1 MNCIVTLKIIDYYPK
16 IDSIPYE
23 NFICLFTYG
32 DFFGKIPL
40 IKKIN
45 NICKHEIGY
54 INADLKYNIHILE
67 YNESSLIGISEMVIP
82 FIKIKKINPPG
93 TIVQQQKIKLIID
106 LNTKRKLF
114 GKIINSSEIY
124 LDIYAEIYIPDKK
137 NILINND
144 INNNIK
150 KKNDIN
156 KKIQVKIQKKK
167 NNNINLEGTPRT
179 IKKNKIILE
188 MKSNR
193 EMIKNDNSN
202 DNIIKSNIYNK
213 TIIENINTIIN
224 DEKNSTGIFK
234 KKINLDNNQIK
245 IIDFRN
251 KNDKFKN
258 NEINLTTKDTK
269 KLKLNSKRSPK
280 KRLTILEILE
290 QKKQPLLSKNNNNN
304 INNRANTNYDNK
316 SNRNENSEI
325 KNNIK
330 TEKKLINKSNNSNN
344 DKIIIKNNIQNSLKR
359 MNKNNNNINSN
370 KIIYSPKMN
379 NNFLSPILNFNSPS
393 EIYANKV
400 KRHNSNGINRI
411 NKKLSNKININNFNI
426 LNETDIYKNN
436 YNTILIKGKRNTS
449 QGEINRKKYK
459 TKSHKEKDNNKK
471 NSFKLGQHKRPKI
484 DISEEIY
491 QRRSLN
497 NKVIKEYSNMNNT
510 YNNDLTSNNGLLSTE
525 ERTEQGLPEIDR
537 IILDKSTELR
547 DKFQNQIN
555 NSNYLE
561 LNIKNNNKIKKNKI
575 YNNNLINN
583 IYLEKLY
590 FDIGKNQI
598 ISGANY
604 TIETPKTNKDFDSYI
619 SNAFDNKSSFRNN
632 SPNLFNYFT
641 QEDLKNNYIGLI
653 NLYSLLNKKLTKTI
667 LEKSDIYKKFKIY
680 KENYNNEIKKEE
692 IMKDRSDN
700 NLFTLYINMKD
711 SLTYKIIKKIAYI
724 KNIESKL
731 YQDIFDYNYDDYE
744 IIRTNEIER
753 VNKLNE
759 ERKLKILLKILTNI
773 ISDYGNVSQIFYN
786 NKQKENFLKYVLN
799 KYNIKEK
806 KEGEEKY
813 INLRNINLDNNI
825 NYKFR
830 KYKNILNENNIFE
843 NKVIREVD
851 EDKEEEESIY
861 SDNKK
866 SHYHLYLNNGINDS
880 SQNVESI
887 RQSLTNNQN
896 EKKERDK
903 NIEDNSNEIKNKN
916 ECHFPEKTP
925 KKEEK
930 ENYDD
935 NIIKNCND
943 KKSQNEEENKIIKNI
958 KDILINKFKEK
969 LGKNKKF
976 THINKNEFLFE
987 DKYNVFIDLNNNN
1000 EIIIEIEKNK
1010 YNLEEFISKYCK
1022 DENKNEKDKFIYKRK
1037 RGKIQDKI
1045 NFNNKKEKEKEDE
1058 HIDNEHQKKR
1068 RKRKIIDDEI
1078 EVRGEN
1084 NL

>member
-1 MNCIVTLKIIDYYPK
+1 
-16 IDSIPYE
+16 
-23 NFICLFTYG
+23 
-32 DFFGKIPL
+32 
-40 IKKIN
+40 
-45 NICKHEIGY
+45 
-54 INADLKYNIHILE
+54 
-67 YNESSLIGISEMVIP
+67 
-82 FIKIKKINPPG
+82 
-93 TIVQQQKIKLIID
+93 
-106 LNTKRKLF
+106 
-114 GKIINSSEIY
+114 
-124 LDIYAEIYIPDKK
+124 
-137 NILINND
+137 
-144 INNNIK
+144 
-150 KKNDIN
+150 
-156 KKIQVKIQKKK
+156 
-167 NNNINLEGTPRT
+167 
-179 IKKNKIILE
+179 
-188 MKSNR
+188 
-193 EMIKNDNSN
+193 
-202 DNIIKSNIYNK
+202 
-213 TIIENINTIIN
+213 
-224 DEKNSTGIFK
+224 
-234 KKINLDNNQIK
+234 
-245 IIDFRN
+245 
-251 KNDKFKN
+251 
-258 NEINLTTKDTK
+258 
-269 KLKLNSKRSPK
+269 
-280 KRLTILEILE
+280 
-290 QKKQPLLSKNNNNN
+290 
-304 INNRANTNYDNK
+304 
-316 SNRNENSEI
+316 
-325 KNNIK
+325 
-330 TEKKLINKSNNSNN
+330 
-344 DKIIIKNNIQNSLKR
+344 
-359 MNKNNNNINSN
+359 
-370 KIIYSPKMN
+370 
-379 NNFLSPILNFNSPS
+379 
-393 EIYANKV
+393 
-400 KRHNSNGINRI
+400 
-411 NKKLSNKININNFNI
+411 
-426 LNETDIYKNN
+426 
-436 YNTILIKGKRNTS
+436 
-449 QGEINRKKYK
+449 
-459 TKSHKEKDNNKK
+459 
-471 NSFKLGQHKRPKI
+471 
-484 DISEEIY
+484 
-491 QRRSLN
+491 
-497 NKVIKEYSNMNNT
+497 MNNT

-525 ERTEQGLPEIDR
+525 ERTEQALPEIDR

-547 DKFQNQIN
+547 DKFQNQINN

-583 IYLEKLY
+583 VYLEKLY

-619 SNAFDNKSSFRNN
+619 NNAFDNKSSFRNN

-700 NLFTLYINMKD
+700 NLFNLYINMKD

-813 INLRNINLDNNI
+813 INLRKINLDNNI

-830 KYKNILNENNIFE
+830 KYKNILNENDIFE

-943 KKSQNEEENKIIKNI
+943 NKSQNEEENKIIKNI

-1037 RGKIQDKI
+1037 RGKIQNKI
-1045 NFNNKKEKEKEDE
+1045 NFNDKKEKEDE

-1078 EVRGEN
+1078 EVSGEN